1 MSRPLRIVYPGALYH
16 LTSRGNERRP
26 IFYEDS
32 DRHHFFRILANTIE
46 RFSWT
51 CYAYCLMDNHFHLLV
66 ETLHANISESMKFL
80 NGVYTQY
87 FNWKHKRV
95 GHLFQGRFKSIL
107 VEKESYF
114 LELCRYIPLN
124 PVRAGICRNPAD
136 YLWSSYRA
144 TAGLVAAPSFLN
156 VGSVWERFGCNED
169 LAKLSYQS
177 YVNDGSDRCP
187 WENLKGQIYLGSDA
201 FLQSLLK
208 PPNVH
213 ASGISKTQTYPVRPS
228 LETLLALPD
237 GHCQA
242 QEHGYRI
249 HEIADF
255 FGVHRNTVSRWM
267 KGMAGVKSQN
277 AP

>member
-1 MSRPLRIVYPGALYH
+1 MSRPLRIAYPGALYH
-16 LTSRGNERRP
+16 LTCRGNERRP
-26 IFYEDS
+26 IFHEDS
-32 DRHHFFRILANTIE
+32 DRDHFLRILANTIE
-46 RFSWT
+46 SFSWT

-66 ETLHANISESMKFL
+66 ETLHANISESMKYL

-107 VEKESYF
+107 VEKENYF

-144 TAGLVAAPSFLN
+144 TAGFAAAPSFLT
-156 VGSVWERFGCNED
+156 VGPILGRFGPNENQ
-169 LAKLSYQS
+169 AKISYQS

-187 WENLKGQIYLGSDA
+187 WENLKGQIYLGSDV
-201 FLQSLLK
+201 FIQSLPS
-208 PPNVH
+208 PPN
-213 ASGISKTQTYPVRPS
+213 AMLLGIPKTQSDPVRPP

-237 GHCQA
+237 GHD
-242 QEHGYRI
+242 
-249 HEIADF
+249 HEIGRAH
-255 FGVHRNTVSRWM
+255 V
-267 KGMAGVKSQN
+267 
-277 AP
+277 